1 MILYNHR
8 KKEIEMSFIE
18 MKKVV
23 SMLSQSQGYY
33 GRLLRQLEVLDEDEI
48 YDIEVWLK
56 DKNVKT
62 PLDLILAIEG

>member
-1 MILYNHR
+1 MNF
-8 KKEIEMSFIE
+8 EE

-23 SMLSQSQGYY
+23 SMLSQSQGSY
-33 GRLLRQLEVLDEDEI
+33 GRILAQLETLDDDEI
-48 YDIEVWLK
+48 EDIEIWLK

>member
-1 MILYNHR
+1 
-8 KKEIEMSFIE
+8 MSFIE

-23 SMLSQSQGYY
+23 SMLSQSQGSY
-33 GRLLRQLEVLDEDEI
+33 GRILEQLEVLDEDEI

>member
-23 SMLSQSQGYY
+23 SMLSQSQGSY
-33 GRLLRQLEVLDEDEI
+33 GRILAQLETLDEDEI
-48 YDIEVWLK
+48 EDIEVWLK

>member
-1 MILYNHR
+1 MNF
-8 KKEIEMSFIE
+8 EE

-23 SMLSQSQGYY
+23 SMLSQSQGSY
-33 GRLLRQLEVLDEDEI
+33 GRILAQLETLDDDEI
-48 YDIEVWLK
+48 EDIEVWLK

>member
-1 MILYNHR
+1 
-8 KKEIEMSFIE
+8 MSFIE

-23 SMLSQSQGYY
+23 SMLSQSQGSY
-33 GRLLRQLEVLDEDEI
+33 GRILAQLETLDDDEI
-48 YDIEVWLK
+48 KDIEVWLK

>member
-1 MILYNHR
+1 
-8 KKEIEMSFIE
+8 MSFIE

-23 SMLSQSQGYY
+23 SMLSQSQGSY
-33 GRLLRQLEVLDEDEI
+33 GRILAQLETLDEDEI
-48 YDIEVWLK
+48 EDIEVWLK

>member
-8 KKEIEMSFIE
+8 KKEIEMNFEE

-23 SMLSQSQGYY
+23 SMLSQSQGSY
-33 GRLLRQLEVLDEDEI
+33 GRILAQLETLDEDEI

>member
-1 MILYNHR
+1 MNF
-8 KKEIEMSFIE
+8 EE

-23 SMLSQSQGYY
+23 SMLSQSQGSY
-33 GRLLRQLEVLDEDEI
+33 GRILAQLETLDEDEI

>member
-1 MILYNHR
+1 
-8 KKEIEMSFIE
+8 MSFIE

-48 YDIEVWLK
+48 EDIEVWLK